1 MSVRN
6 VVDSS
11 GWLEYLADAEN
22 AEFFAPIIEE
32 PERLVVP
39 SISVFEVFKWV
50 LRERGEDAALQAAAL
65 MQQGEVVDLDIS
77 IATRAAKLGLEYRL
91 PLADSVIL
99 ATAHA
104 YGAVLWTQ
112 DAGFA
117 SVPAIQ
123 YRPRRPLTPSAGDEG
138 PS

>member
-1 MSVRN
+1 MSVWN

-11 GWLEYLADAEN
+11 GWLEYLADADN

-32 PERLVVP
+32 PGQLIVP
-39 SISVFEVFKWV
+39 SISLLEVFKWV
-50 LRERGEDAALQAAAL
+50 LRERGEDAALQAVAL
-65 MQQGEVVDLDIS
+65 MQHGQVVDLDIS

-104 YGAVLWTQ
+104 HGAVLWTQ
-112 DAGFA
+112 DVDFAG
-117 SVPAIQ
+117 VPSIQ
-123 YRPRRPLTPSAGDEG
+123 YRPRPRA
-138 PS
+138 